1 MSASYDLVASVD
13 VSGVGETWFH
23 VVQADDRPTT
33 FSLFLPLGPA
43 NYSVAQRDAYTLV
56 NLRAGISS
64 DHWSLVGFV
73 NNAFDE
79 QYLQEVIPAPE
90 FGGSFI
96 HPGTERRVGV
106 EATLKF

>member
-1 MSASYDLVASVD
+1 M
-13 VSGVGETWFH
+13 EQFP
-23 VVQADDRPTT
+23 QP
-33 FSLFLPLGPA
+33 
-43 NYSVAQRDAYTLV
+43 
-56 NLRAGISS
+56 LRARGRFGGAHAERRERIK
-64 DHWSLVGFV
+64 LTI